1 MKMKNKIKCGNL
13 KLCID
18 KIILIE
24 KVFIGLI
31 KDIVNYLICLFIEED
46 VKDIKIILIVGGFL
60 ECLLL

>member
-1 MKMKNKIKCGNL
+1 MKMKKKIKCVNL

-31 KDIVNYLICLFIEED
+31 KDIVNYLIGLFIEED
-46 VKDIKIILIVGGFL
+46 VKDIEIILIVGGFL

>member
-1 MKMKNKIKCGNL
+1 MKMKKKIKCVNL

-31 KDIVNYLICLFIEED
+31 KDVVNYLIGLFIEED
-46 VKDIKIILIVGGFL
+46 VKDIEIILIVGGFL

>member
-1 MKMKNKIKCGNL
+1 MKMKKKIKCVNL

-31 KDIVNYLICLFIEED
+31 KDIVNYLIGLFIEED
-46 VKDIKIILIVGGFL
+46 VKDIEIILFVGGFL

>member
-1 MKMKNKIKCGNL
+1 MKMKKKIKCVNL

-31 KDIVNYLICLFIEED
+31 KDIVNYLIGLFIEED
-46 VKDIKIILIVGGFL
+46 VKDIDIILFVGGFL